1 MREGIIR
8 GLYAV
13 RTMTPPNAKHTVQ
26 LLGSGVILNDVLR
39 AQKILAEKYGVGS
52 TVYSATSY
60 QQLRRDALECERH
73 NRLHPTGEKKT
84 AYVRKVLA
92 DTKGPIIAS
101 SDYMRT
107 LAEQVGPFLDN
118 RLTALGTDGFG
129 RSETRKNLRRFFE
142 VDAEHVAVAALYA
155 LAQRKEIDCAVVNQA
170 IADLGINPD
179 APAPWTV

>member
-1 MREGIIR
+1 M
-8 GLYAV
+8 
-13 RTMTPPNAKHTVQ
+13 
-26 LLGSGVILNDVLR
+26 
-39 AQKILAEKYGVGS
+39 
-52 TVYSATSY
+52 
-60 QQLRRDALECERH
+60 
-73 NRLHPTGEKKT
+73 
-84 AYVRKVLA
+84 RKVLA

-142 VDAEHVAVAALYA
+142 VDAEHVTVAALFA
-155 LAQRKEIDCAVVNQA
+155 LAQRKEIDCAVVTKA